1 MNKLVILS
9 ALILSL
15 VDMIQA
21 QSIRKNYQE
30 MTQSERDALVD
41 AFYQLRNGADLVNDL
56 ATYHNNNF
64 SAIHFNLP
72 NNPESDVFLAWHR
85 RQIFELEQAMQDINA
100 NISIPF
106 WDWTTDNSVNSD
118 LWDQNFLGQFD
129 SDWNL
134 NRNLGGGQL
143 PTSSDVNSL
152 QSISN
157 WLDYSNTFERGIV
170 HVGAHVWTGG
180 IMSGG
185 ASPRDPVFYLHHGM
199 VDKLWQDWVEINGIT
214 SSSDIYQMASLPRY
228 DGTYVFD
235 GVTLPLVNPDDIVN
249 SKSLGVFFAED
260 QLVQLENYT
269 VSNTYSSQETFYYQY
284 TIEVADN
291 FVVPSGKN
299 AIVESVNEVIL
310 KSGFHAQNG
319 SSFFVK
325 IDNDNNITTNAKL
338 SLTNQVT
345 RNQKT
350 FENITVLE
358 DAYETILS
366 SKDVSLTVYPNPA
379 ANHINIEIKSRFT
392 NGKLE
397 IVDLQGK
404 IIISKQLKANKEEL
418 NISQLKSGMHLARV
432 TLDGKSSLNKKLVKL

>member
-1 MNKLVILS
+1 MNKLIILS
-9 ALILSL
+9 VLILSFENL
-15 VDMIQA
+15 IQA

-85 RQIFELEQAMQDINA
+85 RQIFELEQAMQDINP

-118 LWDQNFLGQFD
+118 LWAQNFLGQFD

-134 NRNLGGGQL
+134 NRSLGGGQL
-143 PTSSDVNSL
+143 PANSDVNSL

-157 WLDYSNTFERGIV
+157 WLDYSNTFERGVV

-199 VDKLWQDWVEINGIT
+199 VDKLWQDWVEANGIT
-214 SSSDIYQMASLPRY
+214 SSSDIYLIASLPRY

-235 GVTLPLVNPDDIVN
+235 GVTLPLVNPDDIVD

-260 QLVQLENYT
+260 QLARLENYT
-269 VSNTYSSQETFYYQY
+269 VSNTYNSQETFYYQY

-291 FVVPSGKN
+291 FVVPSGTN
-299 AIVESVNEVIL
+299 AKIESVNKVIL
-310 KSGFHAQNG
+310 KPGFHAQNG
-319 SSFFVK
+319 SSFIAK
-325 IDNDNNITTNAKL
+325 IDNDDNINTNARL

-345 RNQKT
+345 RNQKP
-350 FENITVLE
+350 FENIVMLE

-366 SKDVSLTVYPNPA
+366 SKGVSLTVYPNPT
-379 ANHINIEIKSRFT
+379 ANHINIEIKSRYT
-392 NGKLE
+392 SGKIE

-404 IIISKQLKANKEEL
+404 IIISKQLKGNEEEL
-418 NISQLKSGMHLARV
+418 NISQLESGTYVVKV
-432 TLDGKSSLNKKLVKL
+432 TLDGKSSLNKKLAKL